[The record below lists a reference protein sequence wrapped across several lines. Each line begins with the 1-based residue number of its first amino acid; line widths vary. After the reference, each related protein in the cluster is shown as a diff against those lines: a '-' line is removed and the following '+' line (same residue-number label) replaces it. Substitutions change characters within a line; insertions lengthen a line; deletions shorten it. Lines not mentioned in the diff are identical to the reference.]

1 MCGKYAGAVA
11 RTSTVAL
18 NNATLPYIVELANN
32 GYQKALQNNP
42 HLLNGLNVYRGHV
55 TCKSVAQALDLPY
68 VSAAS
73 ILA

>member
-1 MCGKYAGAVA
+1 MQQPMISRPILLMMWC
-11 RTSTVAL
+11 
-18 NNATLPYIVELANN
+18 IVELANN